1 MTFSFIYNKK
11 LILFALVW
19 FAGLMFQGCMCMQW
33 DAQIQWNAQ
42 NQILMSEDSQVKLR
56 SIQTRVYDTTDKA
69 TILRAVVATMQD
81 LFFDIDVLDENL
93 GVVSGKKLF
102 NDDTGWAKHPSYY
115 LYETDELI
123 IFNSNYRTWG
133 PFHYRNDLTRLTV
146 TIRPKEKTRSVVRA
160 SLQYNI
166 RAVESPE
173 MYQRFFKILGNA
185 LFLSGKI
192 S

>member
-1 MTFSFIYNKK
+1 
-11 LILFALVW
+11 
-19 FAGLMFQGCMCMQW
+19 MCMQW

-69 TILRAVVATMQD
+69 AILRAVVATMQD
-81 LFFDIDVLDENL
+81 LFFDIDVLDENM

-102 NDDTGWAKHPSYY
+102 NDDTGWANHPSYY

-146 TIRPKEKTRSVVRA
+146 TIRPKENTRSVVRA

-185 LFLSGKI
+185 LFLAAKI